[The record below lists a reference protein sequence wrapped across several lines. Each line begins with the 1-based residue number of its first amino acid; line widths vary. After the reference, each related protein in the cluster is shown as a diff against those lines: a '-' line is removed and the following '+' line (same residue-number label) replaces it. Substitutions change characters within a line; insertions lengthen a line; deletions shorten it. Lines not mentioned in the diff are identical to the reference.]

1 MYLTDYPGRI
11 LKANIDGKNL
21 RTFVN
26 TGTDKRPEGLAID
39 YKGENEV
46 PKYNLY
52 LKICI
57 NILILLVHSQVTTT
71 SHLTPMC

>member
-21 RTFVN
+21 QTFVN

-39 YKGENEV
+39 YEGENEV
-46 PKYNLY
+46 SKYY
-52 LKICI
+52 CI
-57 NILILLVHSQVTTT
+57 F
-71 SHLTPMC
+71 